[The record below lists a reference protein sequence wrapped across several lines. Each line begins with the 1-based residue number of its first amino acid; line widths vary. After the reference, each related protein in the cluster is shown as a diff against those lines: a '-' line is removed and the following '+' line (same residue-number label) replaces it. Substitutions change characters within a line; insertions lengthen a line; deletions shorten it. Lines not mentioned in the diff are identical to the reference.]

1 MVLLH
6 HGNQDANLKEVP
18 NRHCISLIFRSCLR
32 NHVGFYQTALQPLS
46 QEKTKLQEPMQHPHA
61 DPQPGLL
68 FSLTVVVVNQSCL
81 EVINKTVWFY
91 PLRKHRCSNMFR
103 TSVLLLAYQGK
114 HCQNLLPR
122 QQNISQTNNL

>member
-6 HGNQDANLKEVP
+6 HGNQNAILEEAP

-46 QEKTKLQEPMQHPHA
+46 QEKTKLQEPELLPHA

-68 FSLTVVVVNQSCL
+68 FFLTVVNVLYL
-81 EVINKTVWFY
+81 EIINETLWF
-91 PLRKHRCSNMFR
+91 
-103 TSVLLLAYQGK
+103 
-114 HCQNLLPR
+114 
-122 QQNISQTNNL
+122 